1 MEYTWWCYRLNHVL
15 YEVRSPLVGYPV
27 VKKGCIATLESYREF
42 LEESAGFH
50 TLIVT
55 SVAAFS
61 ALSLPGDAMRQV
73 TPLRGAGRLSPACC
87 RAPRLCQAACRAC
100 PGTAA
105 ASFTMATCSG
115 LTTVTSRAASLPWA
129 QWGRNTSAGLPPS
142 PGTKALPSL
151 APLLWCFPKSQNP
164 YNVKPFLTDYLGN
177 G

>member
-1 MEYTWWCYRLNHVL
+1 MEYTWWWYRLNHVL
-15 YEVRSPLVGYPV
+15 YEVRSPLVGYLV

-87 RAPRLCQAACRAC
+87 RAPRLSQACASEQLTGQVLVLQQPCSTWQ
-100 PGTAA
+100 PAA
-105 ASFTMATCSG
+105 G
-115 LTTVTSRAASLPWA
+115 
-129 QWGRNTSAGLPPS
+129 
-142 PGTKALPSL
+142 
-151 APLLWCFPKSQNP
+151 
-164 YNVKPFLTDYLGN
+164 
-177 G
+177 